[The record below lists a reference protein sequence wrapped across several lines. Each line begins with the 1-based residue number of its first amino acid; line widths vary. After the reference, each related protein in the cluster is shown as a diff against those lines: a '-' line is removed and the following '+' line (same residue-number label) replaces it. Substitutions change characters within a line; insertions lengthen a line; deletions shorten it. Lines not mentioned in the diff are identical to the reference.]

1 MQKSTEIYRTFC
13 VFVQISQ
20 IIKHKI
26 KCNVF
31 GKSRKQAFRNQY
43 IWCVNSL
50 TVKYLRPVAEI
61 KPENYK
67 LHRMEWLLIVDIWTE
82 FLLCHQMLYEL
93 WSCEFVFVSF
103 SFLLKKKKSGGIVH
117 YPVSH
122 EKRCMLNTEAC

>member
-1 MQKSTEIYRTFC
+1 MQIF
-13 VFVQISQ
+13 Q
-20 IIKHKI
+20 IIKHEI
-26 KCNVF
+26 KCNSF
-31 GKSRKQAFRNQY
+31 STDRKQVFKNQC

-67 LHRMEWLLIVDIWTE
+67 LHRIEWLLIADIWTE

-93 WSCEFVFVSF
+93 WSCEFIFVSV
-103 SFLLKKKKSGGIVH
+103 SFLSKKKKKVGGIVH

-122 EKRCMLNTEAC
+122 EKRCILNTDES